1 MDRREELYDTIQR
14 LLAQAND
21 PDNDVMSRIASCN
34 AASGYFEAFTRS
46 LVDEAHDEGA
56 TWDEL
61 GQMFGTTGA
70 NTKARFGAYRRYGGD
85 TDE

>member
-14 LLAQAND
+14 LLAQASDPGND
-21 PDNDVMSRIASCN
+21 IMSRIASCN
-34 AASGYFEAFTRS
+34 AASGYFEAYIRS

-70 NTKARFGAYRRYGGD
+70 NTKARFGAYRRYGD
-85 TDE
+85 DD

>member
-1 MDRREELYDTIQR
+1 MDRREELFDTIQR

-21 PDNDVMSRIASCN
+21 PGNDILSRIASCN
-34 AASGYFEAFTRS
+34 AAAGYFEAFLRS

-56 TWDEL
+56 SWDDL

-70 NTKARFGAYRRYGGD
+70 NTKARFGAYRRYGG
-85 TDE
+85 EVEE

>member
-21 PDNDVMSRIASCN
+21 GSNDVMSRIAACN
-34 AASGYFEAFTRS
+34 AATGYLEAFMRS

-70 NTKARFGAYRRYGGD
+70 NTKARFGAYRRYGG
-85 TDE
+85 EEE

>member
-1 MDRREELYDTIQR
+1 MDRREELFDTIQR

-21 PDNDVMSRIASCN
+21 PANDILSRIASCN
-34 AASGYFEAFTRS
+34 AASGYFEAFIRS

-70 NTKARFGAYRRYGGD
+70 NTKARFGAYRRYGGED
-85 TDE
+85 DE

>member
-14 LLAQAND
+14 LLAQASDPGND
-21 PDNDVMSRIASCN
+21 IMSRIASCN
-34 AASGYFEAFTRS
+34 AASGYFEAYIRS

-70 NTKARFGAYRRYGGD
+70 NTKARFGAYRRYGD
-85 TDE
+85 DDD

>member
-21 PDNDVMSRIASCN
+21 PSNDILSRIASCN
-34 AASGYFEAFTRS
+34 AASGYFEAYVRS

-85 TDE
+85 DDE